1 MRPCTGPRRSAET
14 ACKWARDE
22 AKGSLNRDD
31 HKRPMIWNNCIMTVV
46 TASDTIDRDGF
57 RANVGI
63 VLMRGPGELF
73 LGGRVGGRG
82 WQFPQGGV
90 NRGERVEDA
99 LFRELQEEIGLARQD
114 VEVLGST
121 RGWLRYRLPRQYV
134 RDRCIGQ
141 KQRWFLLRLTAEEAK
156 LRFDSTGQP
165 EFDRWRWVD
174 YWTPVREVVYFKRR
188 VYMRALHD
196 LGGLIFPNGLP
207 PYPDWWP
214 ELDTVAAKAAAL
226 AEDGARTA

>member
-1 MRPCTGPRRSAET
+1 MPDPHAHDS
-14 ACKWARDE
+14 
-22 AKGSLNRDD
+22 
-31 HKRPMIWNNCIMTVV
+31 
-46 TASDTIDRDGF
+46 IDRHGF

-63 VLMRGPGELF
+63 VLTRGNGELF

-99 LFRELQEEIGLARQD
+99 LFRELTEEIGLGPGD

-141 KQRWFLLRLTAEEAK
+141 KQRWFLLKLTADEAK
-156 LRFDSTGQP
+156 LRFDCTDQP
-165 EFDRWRWVD
+165 EFERWRWVD
-174 YWTPVREVVYFKRR
+174 FWTPVREVVYFKRR
-188 VYMRALHD
+188 VYSRALHD
-196 LGGLIFPNGLP
+196 LGKLMFSDGLP
-207 PYPDWWP
+207 PYPDWWA
-214 ELDTVAAKAAAL
+214 ELDIPVTTAKA
-226 AEDGARTA
+226 G